1 MLVRLLYASRTID
14 APEQT
19 VAQILAAARDK
30 NLQRGVTG
38 VLVCGGPV
46 FLHVLEG
53 NRRAVSDLFGHI
65 QRDPRH
71 TDIELLSLQDI
82 SERRFGA
89 WALGVVNVGQINA
102 STLLKYSEVPE
113 LDPYSVPG
121 ATSLALMEDLVAT
134 AAITCHA

>member
-1 MLVRLLYASRTID
+1 MLVRLLYASRTVD
-14 APEQT
+14 APERT

-30 NLQRGVTG
+30 NLRRGVTG
-38 VLVCGGPV
+38 VLVCGGPA

-53 NRRAVSDLFGHI
+53 NRRAVSDLYGQI

-71 TDIELLSLQDI
+71 TEVELLSLQDI
-82 SERRFGA
+82 GERRFGA
-89 WALGVVNVGQINA
+89 WALGVVNVAQVNP
-102 STLLKYSEVPE
+102 SVLLKYSEVPE

-121 ATSLALMEDLVAT
+121 ATSLALIEDLVAT

>member
-1 MLVRLLYASRTID
+1 MLIRLLYASRTVD

-19 VAQILAAARDK
+19 VSEILAAGRDR

-53 NRRAVSDLFGHI
+53 NRRAVSDLYGHI
-65 QRDPRH
+65 QRDARH
-71 TDIELLSLQDI
+71 TDVELLLLQDI
-82 SERRFGA
+82 AERGFGA
-89 WALGVVNVGQINA
+89 WALGVVNLAQVNTRI
-102 STLLKYSEVPE
+102 LLKYSEVPE

-121 ATSLALMEDLVAT
+121 TTSLALMEELAAT
-134 AAITCHA
+134 ASITCHA

>member
-1 MLVRLLYASRTID
+1 MLVRLLYASRTVA

-19 VAQILAAARDK
+19 VAQILAAGRDK
-30 NLQRGVTG
+30 NLRRGVTG

-53 NRRAVSDLFGHI
+53 NRRALSDLYGRI

-71 TDIELLSLQDI
+71 TEVELLLLQDI
-82 SERRFGA
+82 AERRFGA
-89 WALGVVNVGQINA
+89 WALGVVNVAQVNT

-121 ATSLALMEDLVAT
+121 ATSLALMEDLAAT
-134 AAITCHA
+134 ASITCHA